1 MSKRVLITGLGIV
14 SPVGT
19 GPAAFWTSLTNG
31 RTGIK
36 PITLFDT
43 SQLACK
49 TAGEISDLDARE
61 ALPGIKTGTLYRT
74 AQLSCVATKL
84 GLDDAGIELNE
95 ATKPRIGVMIGNTV
109 GAMHTYSEFY
119 RTALTGGYVAAR
131 PLDFANIIPITVS
144 GYISVLFGISSFNS
158 VIASGELSGIDAI
171 KYGASFIRNGKADMV
186 IAGGVESISL
196 ETYLLNYLP
205 KFLSGSTQG
214 QREFCSPF
222 GKGRN
227 GFVLGEAGAVVVL
240 EDYEHAVAR
249 GARVYAELRG
259 FGAAF
264 DSRAFF
270 GSTPASKGLTRA
282 MSLAIKRSGLSPEG
296 IDYISAGAN
305 SSVVDDQSEAD
316 AIRNVFGS
324 TTDRL
329 HINAVKSMTG
339 ESFSA
344 STGVQVCASALA
356 LHEGVIPPTINSEE
370 QDSDCNIPLFSE
382 SREVKIKTALISAK
396 AASGLAGALVLS
408 TALP

>member
-1 MSKRVLITGLGIV
+1 MRTRVVITGLGIV

-19 GPAAFWTSLTNG
+19 GREAFWTSLTDG

-49 TAGEISDLDARE
+49 TAGEIPELDARA
-61 ALPGIKTGTLYRT
+61 ALPGIKTGMLYRT
-74 AQLSCVATKL
+74 AQLSCVAAKL
-84 GLDDAGIELNE
+84 GLDDAGIELND
-95 ATKPRIGVMIGNTV
+95 ATKPRIGIMIGSTL

-131 PLDFANIIPITVS
+131 PMDFANIIPLTAA
-144 GYISVLFGISSFNS
+144 GYISVLFGISCFNS
-158 VIASGELSGIDAI
+158 LISSGELSGLDAI
-171 KYGASFIRNGKADMV
+171 NYGASFVRNGKADMV
-186 IAGGVESISL
+186 LAGGIEALSF

-205 KFLSGSTQG
+205 KFLSGSTPG
-214 QREFCSPF
+214 QREFCAPF
-222 GKGRN
+222 GKDRN

-259 FGAAF
+259 FGATF
-264 DSRAFF
+264 DGNAFF
-270 GSTPASKGLTRA
+270 SSTPASKGLTRA
-282 MSLAIKRSGLSPEG
+282 ISLAMKRSGLSPAD
-296 IDYISAGAN
+296 IDYVGAGAN
-305 SSVVDDQSEAD
+305 SSVVDDQAEAD

-339 ESFSA
+339 ELLSA

-356 LHEGVIPPTINSEE
+356 LHEGVVPPTLNS
-370 QDSDCNIPLFSE
+370 DDKDPDCNIPLFSE
-382 SREVKIKTALISAK
+382 TREAKIKTALISAK
-396 AASGLAGALVLS
+396 SASGLAGALVLS
-408 TALP
+408 TAE

>member
-1 MSKRVLITGLGIV
+1 MSKQIVITGLGIV
-14 SPVGT
+14 SPAGT
-19 GPAAFWTSLTNG
+19 GREAFWTSMTNG

-36 PITLFDT
+36 PISLFDT

-49 TAGEISDLDARE
+49 TAGEISDLDARA

-95 ATKPRIGVMIGNTV
+95 ATKPRIGVMIGNTL

-131 PLDFANIIPITVS
+131 PLDFANIIPITAA
-144 GYISVLFGISSFNS
+144 GYISVLLGISSFNS
-158 VIASGELSGIDAI
+158 VISSGELSSLDAI
-171 KYGASFIRNGKADMV
+171 KYGASFIRNGQADMV
-186 IAGGVESISL
+186 VAGGVEAISL
-196 ETYLLNYLP
+196 EIYLLNYLP
-205 KFLSGSTQG
+205 KFLSGSTSG

-249 GARVYAELRG
+249 GARVYAALRG

-270 GSTPASKGLTRA
+270 SSTPASKGLTRA
-282 MSLAIKRSGLSPEG
+282 ISLAIKRSGLSPED
-296 IDYISAGAN
+296 IDYVSAGAN
-305 SSVVDDQSEAD
+305 SSVAGDQSEAD

-324 TTDRL
+324 TTDGL
-329 HINAVKSMTG
+329 HISAVKSMTG
-339 ESFSA
+339 ESLSA
-344 STGVQVCASALA
+344 SSGVQVCASALA

-382 SREVKIKTALISAK
+382 SREVKIKTALISANG
-396 AASGLAGALVLS
+396 ASGLAGALVLS
-408 TALP
+408 TPE

>member
-1 MSKRVLITGLGIV
+1 MSKQIVITGLGIV
-14 SPVGT
+14 SPAGT
-19 GPAAFWTSLTNG
+19 GREAFWTSMTTG

-36 PITLFDT
+36 PISLFDT

-49 TAGEISDLDARE
+49 TAGEISDLDARA

-95 ATKPRIGVMIGNTV
+95 ATKPRIGVMIGNTL

-131 PLDFANIIPITVS
+131 PLDFANIIPITAA
-144 GYISVLFGISSFNS
+144 GYISVLLGISSFNG
-158 VIASGELSGIDAI
+158 VISSGELSSLDAI
-171 KYGASFIRNGKADMV
+171 KYGASFIRNGQADMV
-186 IAGGVESISL
+186 VAGGVEAISL
-196 ETYLLNYLP
+196 EIYLLNYLP
-205 KFLSGSTQG
+205 KFLSGSTSG

-249 GARVYAELRG
+249 GARVYATLRG

-270 GSTPASKGLTRA
+270 SSTPASKGLTRA
-282 MSLAIKRSGLSPEG
+282 ISLAIKRSGLSPED
-296 IDYISAGAN
+296 IDYVSAGAN
-305 SSVVDDQSEAD
+305 SSVAGDQSEAD

-329 HINAVKSMTG
+329 HISAVKSMTG
-339 ESFSA
+339 ESLSA
-344 STGVQVCASALA
+344 SSGVQVCASALA

-370 QDSDCNIPLFSE
+370 QDSDCNIHLFCE
-382 SREVKIKTALISAK
+382 SRDV
-396 AASGLAGALVLS
+396 
-408 TALP
+408 

>member
-1 MSKRVLITGLGIV
+1 MSKRVVITGLGIV
-14 SPVGT
+14 SPIGI
-19 GPAAFWTSLTNG
+19 GREAFWTSLTNG

-49 TAGEISDLDARE
+49 TAAEISDFDARA
-61 ALPGIKTGTLYRT
+61 ALPGMKTGMLYRT
-74 AQLSCVATKL
+74 AQLSCVAAKL
-84 GLDDAGIELNE
+84 GLDDAGIELNAE
-95 ATKPRIGVMIGNTV
+95 TKPRIGVMIGNTLGV
-109 GAMHTYSEFY
+109 MHTYSEFY
-119 RTALTGGYVAAR
+119 RTALTGGYVAAS
-131 PLDFANIIPITVS
+131 PMDFANIIAITAAGYVS
-144 GYISVLFGISSFNS
+144 ILFGVSNFNS
-158 VIASGELSGIDAI
+158 VISSGELSGLDAI

-186 IAGGVESISL
+186 IAGGVEAISL
-196 ETYLLNYLP
+196 EIYLLNYLP
-205 KFLSGSTQG
+205 KFLSGSTPG

-249 GARVYAELRG
+249 GATIYAELRG

-270 GSTPASKGLTRA
+270 SSTPASKGLTRA
-282 MSLAIKRSGLSPEG
+282 ISLAIKRSGLSPEG
-296 IDYISAGAN
+296 IDYVSASAN

-329 HINAVKSMTG
+329 HISAVKSMTG
-339 ESFSA
+339 ESFSG

-382 SREVKIKTALISAK
+382 SREAKIKTALISAK

-408 TALP
+408 TPQ

>member
-1 MSKRVLITGLGIV
+1 MSKQIVITGLGIV
-14 SPVGT
+14 SPAGT
-19 GPAAFWTSLTNG
+19 GREAFWTSMTTG

-36 PITLFDT
+36 PISLFDT

-49 TAGEISDLDARE
+49 TAGEISDLDARA

-95 ATKPRIGVMIGNTV
+95 ATKPRIGVMIGNTL

-131 PLDFANIIPITVS
+131 PLDFANIIPITAA
-144 GYISVLFGISSFNS
+144 GYISVLLGISSFNS
-158 VIASGELSGIDAI
+158 VISSGELSSLDAI
-171 KYGASFIRNGKADMV
+171 KYGASFIRNGQADMV
-186 IAGGVESISL
+186 VAGGVEAISL
-196 ETYLLNYLP
+196 EIYLLNYLP
-205 KFLSGSTQG
+205 KFLSGSTSG

-249 GARVYAELRG
+249 GARVYAALRG

-270 GSTPASKGLTRA
+270 SSTPASKGLTRA
-282 MSLAIKRSGLSPEG
+282 ISLAIKRSGLSPED
-296 IDYISAGAN
+296 IDYVSAGAN
-305 SSVVDDQSEAD
+305 SSVAGDQSEAD

-324 TTDRL
+324 TTDGL
-329 HINAVKSMTG
+329 HISAVKSMTG
-339 ESFSA
+339 ESLSA
-344 STGVQVCASALA
+344 SSGVQVCASALA

-382 SREVKIKTALISAK
+382 SREVKIKTALISANG
-396 AASGLAGALVLS
+396 ASGLAGALVLS
-408 TALP
+408 TPE

>member
-1 MSKRVLITGLGIV
+1 MSNRVVITGLGIV
-14 SPVGT
+14 SPVGM
-19 GPAAFWTSLTNG
+19 GREAFWTSITNG

-49 TAGEISDLDARE
+49 TAGEISDLDVRE

-95 ATKPRIGVMIGNTV
+95 ATKPRIGVMVGNTL
-109 GAMHTYSEFY
+109 GAMHTYAEFY
-119 RTALTGGYVAAR
+119 RTALSGGYVAAR
-131 PLDFANIIPITVS
+131 PLDFANIIPITAA
-144 GYISVLFGISSFNS
+144 GYISVLFGISNFNS
-158 VIASGELSGIDAI
+158 VISSGELSGLDAI

-186 IAGGVESISL
+186 IAGGVEAISL

-205 KFLSGSTQG
+205 KFLSGSTSG
-214 QREFCSPF
+214 QREFCAPF

-270 GSTPASKGLTRA
+270 SSTPVSKGLTRA
-282 MSLAIKRSGLSPEG
+282 ISLAIKRSGLSPED
-296 IDYISAGAN
+296 IEYVSAGAN
-305 SSVVDDQSEAD
+305 SSVAGDQSEAD

-324 TTDRL
+324 TTDGL
-329 HINAVKSMTG
+329 HISAVKSMIG
-339 ESFSA
+339 ESLSA

-370 QDSDCNIPLFSE
+370 QDSDCNIPLFGE
-382 SREVKIKTALISAK
+382 SREVKIKTALISAN

-408 TALP
+408 KSE

>member
-282 MSLAIKRSGLSPEG
+282 ISLAIKRSGLSPEG
-296 IDYISAGAN
+296 IDYVSAGAN